1 MSDALIAREGLI
13 LRPAQDSPADLAAL
27 HRWLND
33 PRVLEFYEGRDRPHS
48 LQMVRD
54 NFLAA
59 DPLTTACI
67 IEWQGRAVGYLQFS
81 FIEGE
86 ELAEYGFASGERVMG
101 LDLFIGEPELWGQ
114 GLGSRAVELISAFL
128 SEKYAPD
135 WLTLDP
141 HAGNLRAIRCY
152 EKCGFAKVKYLPAH
166 ELHEGRMED
175 SWLLVRPGRPQPLET
190 RK

>member
-1 MSDALIAREGLI
+1 MPDPFIARDGLT
-13 LRPAQDSPADLAAL
+13 LRPAQDSPADLAVL
-27 HRWLND
+27 LRWLND

-48 LQMVRD
+48 PQMVRE
-54 NFLAA
+54 NFLEA
-59 DPLTTACI
+59 DPQTTACI

-86 ELAEYGFASGERVMG
+86 ELAEYGYTPVERVIG
-101 LDLFIGEPELWGQ
+101 LDMFIGEPELWGQ

-128 SEKYAPD
+128 SVKYAPD

-141 HAGNLRAIRCY
+141 HANNPRALRCY
-152 EKCGFAKVKYLPAH
+152 EKCGFQKVKYLPAH

-175 SWLLVRPGRPQPLET
+175 SWLMAKPGRSQPPDA
-190 RK
+190 R